1 MLEGIQIHSSS
12 AKAKGARTAQDDV
25 RDDVAYAALRQV
37 ALLHALP
44 QAELRHLA
52 GAARF
57 RTVQNRGTLAA
68 AGTEPDYLHF
78 LIQGAGKVSRLDVN
92 GRETLLYLVKAGET
106 FGAAA
111 SGTPHVD
118 DTTMVVAL
126 ERSIVGHVLA
136 KDVETMLGNTAY
148 LSAVGQIMSQR
159 LRQVEERLDEMTTG
173 TVPSRTARVLLRLCN
188 EFPRTLRCG
197 VKVDVLLTQQDLAS
211 IVGATREIVNITLG
225 TFRREGWLDIHNRYM
240 CVHQRDELSEVA
252 LC

>member
-1 MLEGIQIHSSS
+1 MLEGIGIHSSS
-12 AKAKGARTAQDDV
+12 ARAKSARTAQDDV

-37 ALLHALP
+37 TLLRALP
-44 QAELRHLA
+44 HAELRHLA

-57 RTVQNRGTLAA
+57 RKVQNRGTLAA
-68 AGTEPDYLHF
+68 MAAEPDFLHF
-78 LIQGAGKVSRLDVN
+78 LIQGAGKVSHMDVN
-92 GRETLLYLVKAGET
+92 GRETLLYLVKPGET
-106 FGAAA
+106 FGAPV
-111 SGTPHVD
+111 SGKPNVE

-126 ERSIVGHVLA
+126 EPSIVGRVLA
-136 KDVETMLGNTAY
+136 KDVEDMLGNTAY

-188 EFPRTLRCG
+188 EFPRALRCG

-225 TFRREGWLDIHNRYM
+225 TFRREGWLDVHNRYM
-240 CVHQRDELSEVA
+240 CIHQRDELSELA